1 MPILRIERGGQ
12 GMTFTLR
19 YRLAHVIEVAAR
31 HFGHLDLLASIFH
44 EGRPRCPLTWADAGR
59 WLAPLGEAADGAV
72 VRGAVASPQAKVG
85 IIKVMSVS
93 SGS

>member
-31 HFGHLDLLASIFH
+31 HFGHLDLLA
-44 EGRPRCPLTWADAGR
+44 RCSAAR
-59 WLAPLGEAADGAV
+59 GEV
-72 VRGAVASPQAKVG
+72 VRASSDAILKPELPVAQMPTCAG
-85 IIKVMSVS
+85 
-93 SGS
+93 